1 MGGISCGKTGGRRLL
16 YRDFRAVGGGARRQ
30 ARGER
35 KGNRG
40 ASLRDGGKGTECHIR
55 LFDTETTAVFA
66 PFEIKTLR
74 FFEKKAVEQDILQDP
89 LLDKKLRAAYNKNQP
104 SPKRRKIQP

>member
-16 YRDFRAVGGGARRQ
+16 YRDFRAVKRAEDG
-30 ARGER
+30 
-35 KGNRG
+35 KGIVVR
-40 ASLRDGGKGTECHIR
+40 AYETEGKGTECHIR

-74 FFEKKAVEQDILQDP
+74 FFGKKAVEQDILQDP
-89 LLDKKLRAAYNKNQP
+89 LLDKKLGAAYNKNQP
-104 SPKRRKIQP
+104 SLKRRKLQP